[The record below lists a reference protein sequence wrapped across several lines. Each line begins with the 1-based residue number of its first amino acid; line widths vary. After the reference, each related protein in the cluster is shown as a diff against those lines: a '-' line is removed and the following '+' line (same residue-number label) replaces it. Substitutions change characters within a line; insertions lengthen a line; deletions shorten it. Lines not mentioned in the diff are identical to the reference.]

1 MSRTKGANTNLYFVV
16 HIYHTMKTY
25 HFFIIFLTAVIYA
38 HGTFDFSDTF
48 SIRARFDSTM
58 NRQYMLCA
66 TNKCKNAALEI
77 LSTFDRSVDPCD
89 NFYKFACGG
98 WLQTNRSNTSF
109 PVINFFT
116 VLKQKLHNQLREI
129 LNASFKPTDTM
140 SFIKAKRVFA
150 QCMDKE
156 NNKAFGMSN
165 LNAIV
170 NSYGGWPI
178 VMSRHEWNERNLT
191 WQNVTTN
198 LHKNK
203 VLNIGLYDI
212 EVSEDLK
219 MSNSNAI
226 YIFGPALPFSRD
238 KIILINNTKWRKEM
252 YRSTIVN
259 VAHNLI
265 TENGGTSNMSKL
277 TQDALDIV
285 HFEAELANLTSTVD
299 RILDTL
305 TSLTIQQL
313 QEKYDKQ
320 NPGMIGKIDWHSA
333 IQDLFASERIA
344 IKPSEKLIVVEYE
357 YLINLVPL
365 LERTP
370 SRTIVNFIIWSLI
383 RKLTDYIKPQ
393 KLSGIARV
401 IIGADNNQL
410 EEDDKNWMPCIN
422 SLNLDHAISHEYVK
436 KYISLDNIQDITEIY
451 TNIKSVVHQ
460 QIGNATWMD
469 EPTKEAA
476 VEKLTSMK
484 HEFFK
489 PDWYSDE
496 AIDRYYED
504 LNIGT
509 EYLDNIINI
518 WKFKW
523 KKMINSLRTPVDN
536 TKYKLYAIE
545 FVIIWLSRPTQLQA
559 KYNMVFNS
567 IVLTAALLQSPVYD
581 RNHIALM
588 NYGKVGH
595 IIGHEINHA
604 FDVDGRNFDKNGN
617 IMQTWTQKSIDEYE
631 NITQCFI
638 KQYNKYLVPGLE
650 RENIQVNGQQTLGE
664 NTADAAG
671 IVSAYYAYKNRKE
684 RLNETEWR
692 LQGLEDYSEDQIFF
706 LVYAQFFCENALP
719 EEIQKITSGVH
730 SVKEIRIRGS
740 LSNSREFSQSYNCS
754 VGTPMN
760 PEKKCALWF

>member
-1 MSRTKGANTNLYFVV
+1 
-16 HIYHTMKTY
+16 MKTY
-25 HFFIIFLTAVIYA
+25 HFFIVFLTAVTYA
-38 HGTFDFSDTF
+38 HDTYDFSDTS
-48 SIRARFDSTM
+48 SIRARSDSTM

-66 TNKCKNAALEI
+66 TNKCKTAALEI

-98 WLQTNRSNTSF
+98 WLQNNRSNTSF

-116 VLKQKLHNQLREI
+116 VLKQKLHNQLREM
-129 LNASFKPTDTM
+129 LNASSKPSDTM

-156 NNKAFGMSN
+156 NKAFGMSI

-178 VMSRHEWNERNLT
+178 VMTHHEWNERNLT

-203 VLNIGLYDI
+203 LVGIGLYDI
-212 EVSEDLK
+212 KVSEDLK

-226 YIFGPALPFSRD
+226 YIFGRALPFSRD
-238 KIILINNTKWRKEM
+238 KMIFINNTKWRKEK

-259 VAHNLI
+259 VAQNLI

-299 RILDTL
+299 RITNTF

-333 IQDLFASERIA
+333 IQELFAPEGIA
-344 IKPSEKLIVVEYE
+344 IEPSEKLIVPEYE

-422 SLNLDHAISHEYVK
+422 SLNLYHAISHEYVK

-509 EYLDNIINI
+509 EYLDNVINI
-518 WKFKW
+518 WKFETE
-523 KKMINSLRTPVDN
+523 KMITSLRTPVNN
-536 TKYKLYAIE
+536 TK
-545 FVIIWLSRPTQLQA
+545 WLSHSTQPQA

-581 RNHIALM
+581 RNRIALM
-588 NYGKVGH
+588 NYGKVGF

-604 FDVDGRNFDKNGN
+604 FDDDGRNIDKNGN

-638 KQYNKYLVPGLE
+638 DHYNKYLIPGLE
-650 RENIQVNGQQTLGE
+650 GANIQVNGQRTLGE
-664 NTADAAG
+664 NMADAAG
-671 IVSAYYAYKNRKE
+671 IVAAYYAYKNRKE

-706 LVYAQFFCENALP
+706 LAYAQFFCENALP
-719 EEIQKITSGVH
+719 EEIQKITSGAH

-740 LSNSREFSQSYNCS
+740 LSNSHEFSQSYNCS

>member
-25 HFFIIFLTAVIYA
+25 HFFIVFLTAVTYA
-38 HGTFDFSDTF
+38 HDTYDFSDTC

-98 WLQTNRSNTSF
+98 WLQNNRSNTSF
-109 PVINFFT
+109 PVINFLT
-116 VLKQKLHNQLREI
+116 MLKQKLHNQLREI
-129 LNASFKPTDTM
+129 LNASSKPTDTM

-150 QCMDKE
+150 QCMDQE

-219 MSNSNAI
+219 MSNTNAI
-226 YIFGPALPFSRD
+226 YIFGRALPFSRD
-238 KIILINNTKWRKEM
+238 EMIFINNTKWRKEK
-252 YRSTIVN
+252 YISTIVN
-259 VAHNLI
+259 VAQNLI

-299 RILDTL
+299 RITNTF

-333 IQDLFASERIA
+333 IQEVFASEGIA
-344 IKPSEKLIVVEYE
+344 IEPSEKLIVPEYE

-393 KLSGIARV
+393 KLSSIARV
-401 IIGADNNQL
+401 IIRADNNQL
-410 EEDDKNWMPCIN
+410 EEDDKTWMPCIN

-451 TNIKSVVHQ
+451 TDIKSVVHQ
-460 QIGNATWMD
+460 QIRNATWMD
-469 EPTKEAA
+469 GPTKEAA

-496 AIDRYYED
+496 AIDRYYKD

-518 WKFKW
+518 RKFEW
-523 KKMINSLRTPVDN
+523 KKMINSLRTPVDT

-545 FVIIWLSRPTQLQA
+545 WLSQPTQLQA

-581 RNHIALM
+581 RNRIALM

-604 FDVDGRNFDKNGN
+604 FDVDGLNFDKNGN

-638 KQYNKYLVPGLE
+638 EQYNKYLVPKLE
-650 RENIQVNGQQTLGE
+650 RENIQVNGQRTLGE
-664 NTADAAG
+664 NMADAAG
-671 IVSAYYAYKNRKE
+671 IVAAYYAYKNRKE

-706 LVYAQFFCENALP
+706 LTYAQFLCESALP
-719 EEIQKITSGVH
+719 EVIQKITSGVH

-754 VGTPMN
+754 VETPMN

>member
-1 MSRTKGANTNLYFVV
+1 
-16 HIYHTMKTY
+16 
-25 HFFIIFLTAVIYA
+25 
-38 HGTFDFSDTF
+38 
-48 SIRARFDSTM
+48 M

-66 TNKCKNAALEI
+66 TNKCKNAASEI
-77 LSTFDRSVDPCD
+77 ISTFDRSVDPCD

-98 WLQTNRSNTSF
+98 WLQSNHSYTSF
-109 PVINFFT
+109 AVINFLT
-116 VLKQKLHNQLREI
+116 VLIEKSENQLREI
-129 LNASFKPTDTM
+129 LNASSKPSDTM

-156 NNKAFGMSN
+156 TSKAFGMSN

-170 NSYGGWPI
+170 NRYGGWPI
-178 VMSRHEWNERNLT
+178 VMSRNEWNERNLT

-198 LHKNK
+198 LHNNK
-203 VLNIGLYDI
+203 LLGVGLYDI
-212 EVSEDLK
+212 EVSQDLK
-219 MSNSNAI
+219 LPNSNAI

-238 KIILINNTKWRKEM
+238 EMISINNTKWRKEK
-252 YRSTIVN
+252 YKSTIVT
-259 VAHNLI
+259 VAQNLI
-265 TENGGTSNMSKL
+265 TENGGTSNMIKL
-277 TQDALDIV
+277 NQDALDIV

-299 RILDTL
+299 RITN
-305 TSLTIQQL
+305 TFIALTIQQL

-320 NPGMIGKIDWHSA
+320 NPGIIEKIDWRSA
-333 IQDLFASERIA
+333 IQDLFASKKIA
-344 IKPSEKLIVVEYE
+344 IDPSEKLFVAAYE

-370 SRTIVNFIIWSLI
+370 SRTIVNFMIWSLI

-393 KLSGIARV
+393 KFSGFARV
-401 IIGADNNQL
+401 IIGADNTQL
-410 EEDDKNWMPCIN
+410 EEDDTNWMPCIN

-436 KYISLDNIQDITEIY
+436 KYISLDTIQDITEID
-451 TNIKSVVHQ
+451 TDITSVLHQ
-460 QIGNATWMD
+460 QIRNATWMD

-476 VEKLTSMK
+476 VEKLTYMK
-484 HEFFK
+484 HEFFW

-504 LNIGT
+504 LNIST

-518 WKFKW
+518 WNFET
-523 KKMINSLRTPVDN
+523 KKMINSLRTPVDK
-536 TKYKLYAIE
+536 TK
-545 FVIIWLSRPTQLQA
+545 WLNQPTQPRA
-559 KYNMVFNS
+559 AYIMVSNRL
-567 IVLTAALLQSPVYD
+567 VLTAAFLQSPAYD
-581 RNHIALM
+581 QNRIALI
-588 NYGKVGH
+588 NYGKLGCV
-595 IIGHEINHA
+595 IGHEINHA
-604 FDVDGRNFDKNGN
+604 FDDDGRNFDKNGN

-638 KQYNKYLVPGLE
+638 DHYNKYLIPGLE
-650 RENIQVNGQQTLGE
+650 SENIQVNGTQTLKE

-671 IVSAYYAYKNRKE
+671 IVAAYYAYKNRKA

-706 LVYAQFFCENALP
+706 LTYAQFFCESALP
-719 EEIQKITSGVH
+719 EVTQNITSDVH
-730 SVKEIRIRGS
+730 SAMEIRIRGS
-740 LSNSREFSQSYNCS
+740 LSNSHEFSQSYNCS